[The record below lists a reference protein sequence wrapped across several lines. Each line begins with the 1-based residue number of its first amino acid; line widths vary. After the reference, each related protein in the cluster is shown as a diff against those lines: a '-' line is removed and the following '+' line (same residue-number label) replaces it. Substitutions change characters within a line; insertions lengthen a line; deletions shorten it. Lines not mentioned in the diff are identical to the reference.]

1 MESIANPKESSKNAL
16 GSLEESGTMVLIH
29 VGRNGVDRVSGLH
42 WLGGV
47 AVVCVRMGVMG

>member
-29 VGRNGVDRVSGLH
+29 VGRNAVDRVSGLH